1 MNSLQSADVQ
11 PTALQVTSI
20 ESAVTNARA
29 TMARWNTL
37 RTTALT
43 ALNTQLKAAGL
54 ATIGMGR

>member
-11 PTALQVTSI
+11 PTALQVKSI

-37 RTTALT
+37 RTTGLT
-43 ALNTQLKAAGL
+43 VLNTQLKAAGL
-54 ATIGMGR
+54 ATISRGR